1 MLLAVHK
8 DPCTRTQFLCQMGLS
23 LVILETQSPN
33 GSGTRRRRGG
43 DVQNYYL
50 QKQLQLQILFA
61 ELLLNLLRATFSSAH
76 GELGRSS
83 SNLDFSLIFLQA
95 DVDHRSK
102 HGCTPLHLAAL
113 KGNKKCAESLV
124 RYGAD
129 TEARTSVII

>member
-1 MLLAVHK
+1 M
-8 DPCTRTQFLCQMGLS
+8 D
-23 LVILETQSPN
+23 LEH
-33 GSGTRRRRGG
+33 GEEGGG